1 VILVDC
7 LTLLVSNTL
16 LHCGASPDAAAAEAA
31 VQEEVAALVEAC
43 QTTVATCIV
52 VSNEVGLGLVP
63 DNPLGRLYRDLL
75 GRANQALAAR
85 AEAVYFMVAGLP
97 VDVKALA
104 SSALLQ
110 SPGPYY
116 TP

>member
-1 VILVDC
+1 
-7 LTLLVSNTL
+7 
-16 LHCGASPDAAAAEAA
+16 
-31 VQEEVAALVEAC
+31 VQAC
-43 QTTVATCIV
+43 QTSAATYIV

-104 SSALLQ
+104 NPALR
-110 SPGPYY
+110 
-116 TP
+116 